1 MSTNGHHMSSLVTSV
16 ILISSN
22 YQFMKSMTTM
32 QRILLGNK
40 GGQQCK
46 IIVQRKSITIK
57 ILSTGCAFPQNTLQ
71 VCQQNIIQKHGFKY
85 RESDT
90 IARNQTM
97 QYLVVSVKNHEQVY
111 CILQVVYS
119 KNN

>member
-1 MSTNGHHMSSLVTSV
+1 MSHFNLALTNLALIVPVLQNLHKAIVYRVMGEPGQEQKILMSTNGHHMSSLVISV

-57 ILSTGCAFPQNTLQ
+57 ILSTGCAFPKNTL
-71 VCQQNIIQKHGFKY
+71 
-85 RESDT
+85 
-90 IARNQTM
+90 
-97 QYLVVSVKNHEQVY
+97 
-111 CILQVVYS
+111 
-119 KNN
+119 